1 VPTGTRYI
9 RNPHIAYVVWSS
21 DGPLNEMHAMTNRRK
36 AIPLDIKQQVLHEAG
51 YRCGNPVC
59 RHVITLDIHHLE
71 FVSEGGP
78 NSAENLLPLCPN
90 CHGLHH
96 SGEIPVTSLRAWK
109 MLLLTLNEAFDKKSL
124 DILLALDKL
133 GKINRITGDGVIDL
147 APLVAS
153 GFVEVKDSQNII
165 QSASRGQQYEVVYCA
180 ELTPEGK
187 LLVDSWKE
195 GDQET
200 AVTLVAR

>member
-1 VPTGTRYI
+1 
-9 RNPHIAYVVWSS
+9 
-21 DGPLNEMHAMTNRRK
+21 MHAMTNRRK
-36 AIPLDIKQQVLHEAG
+36 ATPLDIKQQVLHEAG

-96 SGEIPVTSLRAWK
+96 SGEIPVTSFRAWK

-180 ELTPEGK
+180 ELTSEGK